1 MAQWIIDDSHS
12 LIQFTVRH
20 MMISKVRGRFDRF
33 NGTIAAD
40 EQNPAN
46 SSVNVQ
52 IEAASINT
60 RDAKRDGHLTSPD
73 FLDVANYPYITFVSK
88 RIETLDAARGRLIGD
103 LTIRGVTREVTLDV
117 EYNGQARSPWGTVS
131 AGFHASTTINRKDW
145 GLTWNVALETGGLLV
160 GEEVEIDIE
169 VELIRQEAQPA
180 ETVEAAAASSA
191 G

>member
-12 LIQFTVRH
+12 LIHFTVRH

-33 NGTIAAD
+33 SGTIAAD

-46 SSVNVQ
+46 SAVNVQ

-60 RDAKRDGHLTSPD
+60 RDAKRDAHLTSPD
-73 FLDVANYPYITFVSK
+73 FLDVVRYPYITFVSK
-88 RIETLDAARGRLIGD
+88 RIEVLDESHGRITGD

-131 AGFHASTTINRKDW
+131 AGFHAHTTINRKDW
-145 GLTWNVALETGGLLV
+145 GLTWNMALETGGVLV
-160 GEEVEIDIE
+160 GDEVEIDIE
-169 VELIRQEAQPA
+169 VELIRQEDQLAP
-180 ETVEAAAASSA
+180 VEAAAS
-191 G
+191 

>member
-33 NGTIAAD
+33 SGTIAVD
-40 EQNPAN
+40 EQNPVH

-60 RDAKRDGHLTSPD
+60 RDAKRDAHLTSPD
-73 FLDVANYPYITFVSK
+73 FLDAASYPYMTFVSK
-88 RIETLDAARGRLIGD
+88 RIEILDESHGRIIGD
-103 LTIRGVTREVTLDV
+103 LTIRGVTREVMLDV

-131 AGFHASTTINRKDW
+131 AGFHAQTTINRKDW
-145 GLTWNVALETGGLLV
+145 GLTWNVALETGGVLV
-160 GEEVEIDIE
+160 GDEVTIDIE
-169 VELIRQEAQPA
+169 VELIRQEDQPA
-180 ETVEAAAASSA
+180 PAEAAAAS
-191 G
+191 

>member
-33 NGTIAAD
+33 SGTIMAD

-52 IEAASINT
+52 IDAASINT
-60 RDAKRDGHLTSPD
+60 RDAKRDAHLTSPD
-73 FLDVANYPYITFVSK
+73 FLDVANYPTITFVSK
-88 RIETLDAARGRLIGD
+88 RIEVLDETHGRMVGD
-103 LTIRGVTREVTLDV
+103 LTIRGVTREVTLDI

-145 GLTWNVALETGGLLV
+145 GLTWNVPLETGGLLV

-169 VELIRQEAQPA
+169 VELIRQETPQA
-180 ETVEAAAASSA
+180 ETVEAAAAS
-191 G
+191 

>member
-33 NGTIAAD
+33 SGTIAAD

-46 SSVNVQ
+46 SAVNVQ

-60 RDAKRDGHLTSPD
+60 RDAKRDAHLTSPD
-73 FLDVANYPYITFVSK
+73 FLDVASYPYITFVSK
-88 RIETLDAARGRLIGD
+88 RIEVLDESHGRITGD

-131 AGFHASTTINRKDW
+131 AGFHAHTTINRKDW
-145 GLTWNVALETGGLLV
+145 GLTWNMALETGGVLV
-160 GEEVEIDIE
+160 GDELEIDIE
-169 VELIRQEAQPA
+169 VELIRQEDQPA
-180 ETVEAAAASSA
+180 PAEAIAAS
-191 G
+191 

>member
-33 NGTIAAD
+33 NGTITAD

-52 IEAASINT
+52 IDAASINT

-73 FLDVANYPYITFVSK
+73 FLDVASYPYITFVSK
-88 RIETLDAARGRLIGD
+88 RIETLDASRGRLIGD

-145 GLTWNVALETGGLLV
+145 GLTWNMALETGGVLV
-160 GEEVEIDIE
+160 GDEVEIDIE
-169 VELIRQEAQPA
+169 VELIRQEEQQEA
-180 ETVEAAAASSA
+180 VEATATSSE